1 MLYIL
6 SQVLVF
12 IADGF
17 YVGSMLSKRKSKLV
31 LFLIASDIL
40 FASHYLCLGGFTG
53 AVNIFV
59 DVVYLVVIYL
69 LEKYGKEKYNLL
81 ATIIAAAISIALTV
95 LTWTSAISL
104 LPMFSMLIYLVGM
117 IFKNVILVKSGA
129 LVRNTLN
136 VIYMFLLASY
146 LGAALEICLMISA
159 IVGIIINVKN
169 KNKPINDAL

>member
-1 MLYIL
+1 MYIL
-6 SQVLVF
+6 SQILVF

-17 YVGSMLSKRKSKLV
+17 YVCSMLSKRKSNLV
-31 LFLIASDIL
+31 LFLIVSDIL
-40 FASHYLCLGGFTG
+40 FASHYLCLGGFSG
-53 AVNIFV
+53 AANIFV

-69 LEKYGKEKYNLL
+69 LEKYGKDKYNLL

-159 IVGIIINVKN
+159 IVGIVINVKN
-169 KNKPINDAL
+169 KNKTVNDTL